1 MNKEN
6 ENGVAVEEKPQPEQN
21 LEGLSKEEL
30 IVKVG
35 ELQKRISELE
45 AANDNLYKLS
55 ESRRDNWLD
64 ELSKK
69 TALRERYEQLA
80 NMIKAF
86 IELPKM

>member
-1 MNKEN
+1 MDKEN
-6 ENGVAVEEKPQPEQN
+6 EKGVAVEEKPQPELN

-30 IVKVG
+30 VVKVG